1 MKELCDL
8 LFEFSNEDRLNILLE
23 LRKTPMKLSR
33 ISEKF
38 NFTVP
43 ETARN
48 ITRLSEANLIVKNVD
63 SVFHLTPF
71 GEEALNLL
79 PGFKFL
85 SKNRKYF
92 TLSALPP
99 ELSSGVGALADSTF
113 VKEVATT
120 IYNFE
125 NMMREAQEFIWV
137 IIDQIVAS
145 ALPLIREA
153 VTRGVE
159 FKKIL
164 PRTADIPEGILTLAN
179 DPVFER
185 AARAQK
191 LESRYLDRIDV
202 CILLS
207 EKEVAAMLFPNLE
220 GKFDFIGFQTKNELA
235 LNWSKSLFSY
245 YWNKAKR

>member
-1 MKELCDL
+1 
-8 LFEFSNEDRLNILLE
+8 
-23 LRKTPMKLSR
+23 MKLSR

-92 TLSALPP
+92 TTHTLSALPP

-159 FKKIL
+159 FKKICAPGSAP
-164 PRTADIPEGILTLAN
+164 PRPGG
-179 DPVFER
+179 R
-185 AARAQK
+185 WR
-191 LESRYLDRIDV
+191 R
-202 CILLS
+202 
-207 EKEVAAMLFPNLE
+207 
-220 GKFDFIGFQTKNELA
+220 
-235 LNWSKSLFSY
+235 
-245 YWNKAKR
+245 